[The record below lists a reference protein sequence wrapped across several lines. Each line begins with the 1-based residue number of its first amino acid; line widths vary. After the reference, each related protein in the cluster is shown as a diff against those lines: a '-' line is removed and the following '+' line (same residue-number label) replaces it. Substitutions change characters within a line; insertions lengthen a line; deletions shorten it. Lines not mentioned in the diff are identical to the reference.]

1 MFLFLSRYLLF
12 PIVWPPIVCS
22 LTLIPI
28 FFLMSPILSPVSF
41 PFLLSPFFYTLSPV
55 SVPFLYILSLSLSS
69 IPCPCPLSPVPVLFE
84 FLNYIS
90 VLAAVCMT
98 NYQLVV
104 KEKTSTKTTL
114 RQDFKILRTKTY
126 NGTTV
131 QSAVLYNVQ
140 TDVFNY
146 CTVIEP
152 VRKVL

>member
-104 KEKTSTKTTL
+104 KEKTSTKTTS
-114 RQDFKILRTKTY
+114 DKILKY
-126 NGTTV
+126 WGSIYIMV
-131 QSAVLYNVQ
+131 QQYSLQ
-140 TDVFNY
+140 C
-146 CTVIEP
+146 CTMYKLMYLIIEQ
-152 VRKVL
+152 L